1 MSQGKGKPG
10 QVVVGAGDRLRRA
23 AIHGDYYQMMALLS
37 GGANPNSKDE
47 DGLTALHLAVWNGHK
62 KLVEAMCVNDLGPV
76 SGGDIKSCIN
86 ERTYG
91 GFTPLHLAA
100 YDGINAAEIIPILL
114 LCGANIF
121 ALDKLDRTPY
131 RIAIDENRAE
141 LAELLQ
147 GPPLEEEAIT
157 YYRDQLEPKHRKD
170 VAKYTDDFLLSKVD
184 EEHSLLVPK
193 RKREAPRPPELKLS
207 DYRIFPSFV
216 SAFKGRGPE
225 RLRLMKYLVK
235 QQVINVERKGL
246 YDEYAFTAEN
256 KWREEH
262 PRVAPP
268 QKELFLENYINKK
281 PRIEP
286 LVPVLSSLQE
296 YKVNTHELDD
306 RKEIIEAQRD
316 GKIPK
321 KLSYPYS
328 HMFSFGGNEI
338 IQNKEGVHLPRLI
351 DKGKRYDA
359 ECKRLLPKL
368 YADFT
373 TNLSEK

>member
-1 MSQGKGKPG
+1 MSTGGKGGKGGPT
-10 QVVVGAGDRLRRA
+10 VGAGDRLRRA
-23 AIHGDYYQMMALLS
+23 AIHGDYNQVMGLLS

-62 KLVEAMCVNDLGPV
+62 KLVEALCANDIGPV
-76 SGGDIKSCIN
+76 YGGELKSCIH
-86 ERTYG
+86 EKTFG

-131 RIAIDENRAE
+131 RIALDENRSE

-157 YYRDQLEPKHRKD
+157 YYREQLEPKHRKD
-170 VAKYTDDFLLSKVD
+170 VAKYTDEFTLSKVD
-184 EEHSLLVPK
+184 EEHPLLVPK
-193 RKREAPRPPELKLS
+193 RKREAPRPSELKLA

-216 SAFKGRGPE
+216 SAFQGRGPE
-225 RLRLMKYLVK
+225 RLRIMKYLLK

-246 YDEYAFTAEN
+246 YDEYALTAEN

-268 QKELFLENYINKK
+268 QKELFLSNYVNKK

-286 LVPVLSSLQE
+286 LVPVLESLQE
-296 YKVNTHELDD
+296 RKLNSYEVDD
-306 RKEIIEAQRD
+306 EKEIIEAQRD

-328 HMFSFGGNEI
+328 HMYSFGGEEI
-338 IQNKEGVHLPRLI
+338 IQNKDGVHLPRLI
-351 DKGKRYDA
+351 DKVKRYDV
-359 ECKRLLPKL
+359 ECRRLLPPRMR
-368 YADFT
+368 
-373 TNLSEK
+373 NSLSDKG